1 MFSFEEIEI
10 DIDFGDNITDRELE
24 EREFIKEFRSLK
36 WGICFG
42 AFFFIRSR
50 FLKFEPSLCCWNLF
64 VF

>member
-1 MFSFEEIEI
+1 MFSFEEIEL

-42 AFFFIRSR
+42 AF
-50 FLKFEPSLCCWNLF
+50 SLLDPDF
-64 VF
+64 